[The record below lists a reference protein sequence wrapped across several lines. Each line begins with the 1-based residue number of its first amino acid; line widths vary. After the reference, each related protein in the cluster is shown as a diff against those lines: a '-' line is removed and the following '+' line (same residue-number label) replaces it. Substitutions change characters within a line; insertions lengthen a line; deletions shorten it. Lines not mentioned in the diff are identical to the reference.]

1 MIGHGAFADVIR
13 RTDNTVVKIFRRQIV
28 THDPPLVPAD
38 NDVVIRATWDE
49 ECGCYE
55 LLASHPALEKYAA
68 KYFGRV
74 SVTEVLDERGESVLS
89 DYVPDCAFEL
99 ELVPGVA
106 EKIRNLSENWLNLAD
121 SVFDR
126 FATIGILKSYD
137 GCAFVPGTR
146 AELTL
151 VDFSPMVRWTSLT
164 DILADAGQLPQDIRE
179 RYRPS

>member
-13 RTDNTVVKIFRRQIV
+13 RTDNTVVKMFRRMIV
-28 THDPPLVPAD
+28 TQDPPLVPAD
-38 NDVVIRATWDE
+38 NDAVIRATWDE

-55 LLASHPALEKYAA
+55 LLASHPELEKYAA

-74 SVTEVLDERGESVLS
+74 SVTEVLDDRGKSVLS

-99 ELVPGVA
+99 EFVPGVA
-106 EKIRNLSENWLNLAD
+106 EKIIYLSEDWRTRVDAVLD
-121 SVFDR
+121 G
-126 FATIGILKSYD
+126 FARIGIRRSND
-137 GCAFVPGTR
+137 GCAFVPGVR

-151 VDFSPMVRWTSLT
+151 VDFSPMVEWTRLT